1 MCLSYDQREYD
12 FLNNF
17 EYIWNNSYLK
27 KKKKKKRAIE
37 EIQYSF

>member
-17 EYIWNNSYLK
+17 EYIWNLLF
-27 KKKKKKRAIE
+27 KKKRHEKE